1 MYRDMD
7 ILKEV
12 CRLLHA
18 TKEFDRVEPCSPPDT
33 SGYSASAA
41 FMVGVEI
48 ESIQESD
55 LWDGGSSTGILMDS
69 RLRLTFAGRA
79 SDPVQRDE
87 ALDRLVSVAAKALS
101 GQSLLGLTFCD
112 STKFLS
118 HKWQPAKDSE
128 RRVISTFGYRYDIAG
143 WTGFDTADA

>member
-12 CRLLHA
+12 VRLLHA

-33 SGYSASAA
+33 SGWSASAW

-48 ESIQESD
+48 ESVQETD
-55 LWDGGSSTGILMDS
+55 LWDGGATTGILMAS
-69 RLRLTFAGRA
+69 TLRLTFAGRA
-79 SDPVQRDE
+79 SDPIHRDE
-87 ALDRLVSVAAKALS
+87 TLDRLVNVAAKALS

-112 STKFLS
+112 MTKFTS

-128 RRVISTFGYRYDIAG
+128 RRVISQFAYRYDIAG
-143 WTGFDTADA
+143 WSGFDTSDS